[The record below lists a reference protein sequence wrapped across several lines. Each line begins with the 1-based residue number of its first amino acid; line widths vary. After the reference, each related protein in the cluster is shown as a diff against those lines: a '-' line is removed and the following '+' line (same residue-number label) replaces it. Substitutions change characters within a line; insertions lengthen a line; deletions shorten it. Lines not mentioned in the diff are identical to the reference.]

1 MATYIDGD
9 HWLGKQ
15 ILDEIVVQQQWEA
28 ELTLIH
34 KLGLVVQNNGKEFYY
49 DYDCIRGRGDTAAK
63 AMTDFYR
70 KFFNQIL

>member
-1 MATYIDGD
+1 MPTHIDGD

-28 ELTLIH
+28 ELTLIQ
-34 KLGLVVQNNGKEFYY
+34 KLGIMVQNNGKEFYY
-49 DYDCIRGRGDTAAK
+49 DYDCIRGKGKTAAL

-70 KFFNQIL
+70 KFHNQTF